1 MAYNYE
7 YPYTDPNR
15 YNADWLLNKMKELE
29 GRLDGILEE
38 ALKLTKEYVDT
49 RLSDYQEQIAQI
61 RKEIQAQIAQI
72 RKEIQAVSDRTDE
85 LSEEIVRQVAR
96 LEGLISDSEQK
107 AENLFIIA
115 NNRTDLLIE
124 RNNEYIF
131 REIEDNILANI
142 TVINYFTGERTTVQD
157 MFDYLASFHL
167 ENAITYN
174 GLRDKNLT
182 YTELV
187 AKSITYTELV
197 KNGATLL

>member
-29 GRLDGILEE
+29 GRLDGIVEE
-38 ALKLTKEYVDT
+38 ALALTKAYVDN
-49 RLSDYQEQIAQI
+49 RLENYQSQIESI
-61 RKEIQAQIAQI
+61 RMEIA
-72 RKEIQAVSDRTDE
+72 EVSQRTDT
-85 LSEEIVRQVAR
+85 LSAHVATEVLR
-96 LEGLISDSEQK
+96 LEEKILDAERK
-107 AENLFIIA
+107 AESLFIIA
-115 NNRTDLLIE
+115 NNRTDLQIE

-131 REIEDNILANI
+131 REIEDNILGNI
-142 TVINYFTGERTTVQD
+142 TVINYFTGERTTVQG
-157 MFDYLASFHL
+157 MFDYLASLHL
-167 ENAITYN
+167 QNAITYN

-182 YTELV
+182 YTELI

>member
-29 GRLDGILEE
+29 GRLDGIVEE
-38 ALKLTKEYVDT
+38 TLQLTKEYVDDRLANYQT
-49 RLSDYQEQIAQI
+49 QISDIKKEIKTLSD
-61 RKEIQAQIAQI
+61 R
-72 RKEIQAVSDRTDE
+72 DE
-85 LSEEIVRQVAR
+85 KISSEMIRQVVR
-96 LEGLISDSEQK
+96 LEGLISD
-107 AENLFIIA
+107 AEREAESLFIIA
-115 NNRTDLLIE
+115 NNRTDLQIE

-131 REIEDNILANI
+131 REIEDNILGNI
-142 TVINYFTGERTTVQD
+142 TVINYFTGERMTVQG
-157 MFDYLASFHL
+157 MFDYLSSLHL
-167 ENAITYN
+167 QNAITYD

-187 AKSITYTELV
+187 AKSISYTELV

>member
-15 YNADWLLNKMKELE
+15 YNDDWLLNKMKELE
-29 GRLDGILEE
+29 GRLDGIVEE
-38 ALKLTKEYVDT
+38 TLALTKTYVDN
-49 RLSDYQEQIAQI
+49 RLATYQSQIESIKQ
-61 RKEIQAQIAQI
+61 EI
-72 RKEIQAVSDRTDE
+72 EEVSQRTNT
-85 LSEEIVRQVAR
+85 LSAHVANEVLR
-96 LEGLISDSEQK
+96 LEAKILDAERK
-107 AENLFIIA
+107 AESLFIIA
-115 NNRTDLLIE
+115 NNRTDLQIE

-131 REIEDNILANI
+131 REIEDNVLANI
-142 TVINYFTGERTTVQD
+142 TVINYFTGEHMTVQD
-157 MFDYLASFHL
+157 MFNYLASLHL
-167 ENAITYN
+167 QNAITYN

>member
-15 YNADWLLNKMKELE
+15 YNADWLLNKMKELD

-49 RLSDYQEQIAQI
+49 RLSEY
-61 RKEIQAQIAQI
+61 QAQIAQI
-72 RKEIQAVSDRTDE
+72 RNEIQAVSDRTDAI
-85 LSEEIVRQVAR
+85 SEEIVRQVMR
-96 LEGLISDSEQK
+96 LEGLISD
-107 AENLFIIA
+107 AERQAESLFIIA
-115 NNRTDLLIE
+115 NNRTDLQIE

-142 TVINYFTGERTTVQD
+142 TVINYFTGEHTTVQD
-157 MFDYLASFHL
+157 MFDYLASLHL
-167 ENAITYN
+167 QNAITYN

-182 YTELV
+182 YTELI

>member
-29 GRLDGILEE
+29 GRLDGIVEE
-38 ALKLTKEYVDT
+38 TLKLTKEYVDD
-49 RLSDYQEQIAQI
+49 RLKNYQSQISEI
-61 RKEIQAQIAQI
+61 RRDIETLYDKDA
-72 RKEIQAVSDRTDE
+72 E
-85 LSEEIVRQVAR
+85 LNTEMIRQVMR
-96 LEGLISDSEQK
+96 LEGLISLAERK
-107 AENLFIIA
+107 AETLFIIA
-115 NNRTDLLIE
+115 NNRTDLQIE

-131 REIEDNILANI
+131 HEIEDNILGNI
-142 TVINYFTGERTTVQD
+142 TVINYFTGEQLSVQD
-157 MFDYLASFHL
+157 MFDYLASLHL
-167 ENAITYN
+167 QNAITYN

-197 KNGATLL
+197 KNGGTLL

>member
-15 YNADWLLNKMKELE
+15 YNADWLLNKIKELE

-49 RLSDYQEQIAQI
+49 RLSEY
-61 RKEIQAQIAQI
+61 QAQIVQI

-85 LSEEIVRQVAR
+85 ISEEIVQQVTR
-96 LEGLISDSEQK
+96 LEGLISDAEQK
-107 AENLFIIA
+107 AESLFIIS
-115 NNRTDLLIE
+115 NNRTDLQIQ

-142 TVINYFTGERTTVQD
+142 TVINYFTGEHVTVQD
-157 MFDYLASFHL
+157 MFDYLANFHL

-182 YTELV
+182 YAALI
-187 AKSITYTELV
+187 AKRITYTELV

>member
-49 RLSDYQEQIAQI
+49 RLSEY
-61 RKEIQAQIAQI
+61 QAQIAQI
-72 RKEIQAVSDRTDE
+72 RNEIQAVSDRTDE
-85 LSEEIVRQVAR
+85 ISEEMVQQVAR
-96 LEGLISDSEQK
+96 LEGLISD
-107 AENLFIIA
+107 AERNAESLFIIA
-115 NNRTDLLIE
+115 NNRTDMQIA

-142 TVINYFTGERTTVQD
+142 TVINYFTGEHTTVQD
-157 MFDYLASFHL
+157 MFDYLASLHL
-167 ENAITYN
+167 QNAITYN

-182 YTELV
+182 YTELIT
-187 AKSITYTELV
+187 KSITYTELV
-197 KNGATLL
+197 KNGNAIL

>member
-15 YNADWLLNKMKELE
+15 YNDDWLLNKMKELE
-29 GRLDGILEE
+29 GRLDGIVEE
-38 ALKLTKEYVDT
+38 TLALTKTYVDN
-49 RLSDYQEQIAQI
+49 RLETYQSQIDSVKQD
-61 RKEIQAQIAQI
+61 IA
-72 RKEIQAVSDRTDE
+72 EVSQRTDT
-85 LSEEIVRQVAR
+85 LSAHVAAEVLR
-96 LEGLISDSEQK
+96 LEAKILDAERK
-107 AENLFIIA
+107 AESLFIIA
-115 NNRTDLLIE
+115 NNRTDLQIE

-157 MFDYLASFHL
+157 MFNYLASLHL
-167 ENAITYN
+167 QNAITYN

-182 YTELV
+182 YTELI

-197 KNGATLL
+197 KNGETLL

>member
-29 GRLDGILEE
+29 GRLDGIVEE
-38 ALKLTKEYVDT
+38 TLKLTKEYVDD
-49 RLSDYQEQIAQI
+49 RLINY
-61 RKEIQAQIAQI
+61 QAQIS
-72 RKEIQAVSDRTDE
+72 EIQRDIERLHDKDVE
-85 LSEEIVRQVAR
+85 LSDEMIREVMR
-96 LEGLISDSEQK
+96 LEGLISLAEQK
-107 AENLFIIA
+107 AESLFIIA
-115 NNRTDLLIE
+115 NNRTDLQIE

-131 REIEDNILANI
+131 REIEDNILGNI
-142 TVINYFTGERTTVQD
+142 TVINYFTGERVTVQD
-157 MFDYLASFHL
+157 MFNYLASLHL
-167 ENAITYN
+167 QNAITYN

-197 KNGATLL
+197 KNGGTLL

>member
-29 GRLDGILEE
+29 GRLDGIVEE
-38 ALKLTKEYVDT
+38 TLALTKSYVDN
-49 RLSDYQEQIAQI
+49 RLETYQSQIESI
-61 RKEIQAQIAQI
+61 KREL
-72 RKEIQAVSDRTDE
+72 AVVSQRTDV
-85 LSEEIVRQVAR
+85 LSAHVADEVLR
-96 LEGLISDSEQK
+96 LESKILDAELK

-115 NNRTDLLIE
+115 NNRTDLQIE

-142 TVINYFTGERTTVQD
+142 TVINYFTGERTTVQG
-157 MFDYLASFHL
+157 MFDYLASLHL
-167 ENAITYN
+167 QNSITYN

-182 YTELV
+182 YTELI

>member
-15 YNADWLLNKMKELE
+15 YNSDWLLNKMKELE
-29 GRLDGILEE
+29 GRLDGIVEE
-38 ALKLTKEYVDT
+38 ALKLTKEYVDI
-49 RLSDYQEQIAQI
+49 RLSNYQAQI
-61 RKEIQAQIAQI
+61 TQIQKEIQG
-72 RKEIQAVSDRTDE
+72 VSDRTEE
-85 LSEEIVRQVAR
+85 LSAEMIQQVLR
-96 LEGLISDSEQK
+96 LEGLISDAERK
-107 AENLFIIA
+107 AESLFIIA
-115 NNRTDLLIE
+115 NNRTDLKIE

-142 TVINYFTGERTTVQD
+142 TVINYFTGEHTTVQN
-157 MFDYLASFHL
+157 MFDYLASLHL
-167 ENAITYN
+167 QNAITYN

-197 KNGATLL
+197 KNGGTLL